1 MVDRR
6 GGKDRRT
13 NKDRRKGEIPPRSG
27 IENRRVKQQRNNN
40 RREMGS
46 DDNKGRRSEID
57 QRHFS
62 YAGIIPER
70 RSGKERRRS
79 VQKPAD

>member
-1 MVDRR
+1 MFDRR
-6 GGKDRRT
+6 SGKDHSVIE
-13 NKDRRKGEIPPRSG
+13 DRRKGG
-27 IENRRVKQQRNNN
+27 TFLHKGTGNRRVRQQRNID

-46 DDNKGRRSEID
+46 HDAEGRRSGID

-70 RSGKERRRS
+70 RSGKDRRS
-79 VQKPAD
+79 SLQKPAY